1 MKRTNEL
8 TRAELQVMNI
18 LWDMGKGTVSEI
30 LEKFPEPQP
39 AYNTVLTFLRIL
51 KEKKFVASEPIGKQ
65 HRFYPLV
72 QHGEYTRN
80 YMRSVKDNLFR
91 GSAASLVNFFVKE
104 ENLST
109 EEIEE
114 LIALLK
120 DGAPSK
126 SSQARLLCEPKGS
139 VVATDAH
146 SASAPKGENSD
157 NAVL

>member
-1 MKRTNEL
+1 MSQKSTKILRDMKRTNEL

-80 YMRSVKDNLFR
+80 YMRNVKDNLFR

-104 ENLST
+104 ENLSA

-114 LIALLK
+114 LIALLRK
-120 DGAPSK
+120 N
-126 SSQARLLCEPKGS
+126 E
-139 VVATDAH
+139 
-146 SASAPKGENSD
+146 
-157 NAVL
+157 